1 MRTSQS
7 VVSTFVEQYE
17 PHAYQG
23 NVFYDLIYEVAKKCK
38 DCGGGEEVGWNVET
52 VNSPTQHVNT
62 YFGVSNSDSLDSS
75 SLPITLLNTTTPK
88 FVSTLGVDIV
98 IRKEADGVMFSG
110 TLKKASDGTIISTTD
125 IQEWEEKYKNYLHMS
140 PEAHRYYIVVND
152 SISSPLTISST
163 SDDST
168 LLYLSATVIVNAN
181 LSKLEF
187 RADDILKINLSTTE
201 GVKMS
206 VDTTYTY
213 SYQSSTSSTAT
224 ASLLPNG
231 VATFSQTGEISI
243 PNYSNSVGVETFKK
257 SSPTDFIVVGDGL
270 RLVTFR
276 GVVDTQFLKINCET
290 VKFYADFGFDS
301 IPLTAMED
309 PGSQYRIVL
318 YGCKLMDLSGQE
330 KIEANLKID
339 LSQPGEGPVIGDQTT
354 LELFDSHITIE

>member
-23 NVFYDLIYEVAKKCK
+23 NVFYDLIYEIAKKCK
-38 DCGGGEEVGWNVET
+38 DCGGGEETSWNVET
-52 VNSPTQHVNT
+52 VNTPTQHVNT

-75 SLPITLLNTTTPK
+75 SLAITLLNTTTPK

-98 IRKEADGVMFSG
+98 IRKEDDGVMFSG
-110 TLKKASDGTIISTTD
+110 TLKKASDGTVISTTD

-168 LLYLSATVIVNAN
+168 LLYLSAMVIVNAN

-187 RADDILKINLSTTE
+187 RADDILKINLSTTQA
-201 GVKMS
+201 VKMA

-213 SYQSSTSSTAT
+213 SYQSTTSTAST
-224 ASLLPNG
+224 ASLLSAPLVP
-231 VATFSQTGEISI
+231 VAI
-243 PNYSNSVGVETFKK
+243 
-257 SSPTDFIVVGDGL
+257 DDGW
-270 RLVTFR
+270 RLVSFR
-276 GVVDTQFLKINCET
+276 GDIKSYRCENMR
-290 VKFYADFGFDS
+290 FYADFGFDS
-301 IPLTAMED
+301 IPLSHMLKYTHS
-309 PGSQYRIVL
+309 GRIEL
-318 YGCKLMDLSGQE
+318 YGSKLMNLSGQE
-330 KIEANLKID
+330 KLEAKLRVEIIDPVDDETYFELINPQVMIE
-339 LSQPGEGPVIGDQTT
+339 
-354 LELFDSHITIE
+354 